1 MEEEK
6 NYKKKILKPLYS
18 ALEVTYVLCVT
29 DTILTDLGTAQ

>member
-1 MEEEK
+1 ME
-6 NYKKKILKPLYS
+6 KKIIKKNLKPLYS